1 MDTDGFNH
9 GIKSMIASLGSITK
23 MLGLTF
29 STVALVKFGKE
40 AIGVASDLAEVDN
53 VVSKA
58 FGNMRNEMD
67 DLAASSIKNL
77 GMSRLMAYQTGSTF
91 MSMGKSMLDS
101 SENAK
106 NMALSLTKLTAN
118 MASFFNVSQDL
129 ASIALKSI
137 YTGETET
144 LKQYGVV
151 MTEVNLKQF
160 AQEQGIKKSYA
171 AMTQSEKVML
181 RYQYVMSQ
189 LSYIGDDFIDTQ
201 DSWANQTR
209 ILSEQWKEFLGIVGN
224 GLIAVLTPVVKGLN
238 TIVAALID
246 VGNTISSILS
256 SVFGIQMQQMS
267 TTASAAESVAGGY
280 SDAADSMDDYAD
292 ATTKAGKAAK
302 GALASFD
309 DLNVLQQDNSGS
321 GSSSGGG
328 AAVTMEPIET
338 GEQESALDQVQSKYE
353 EFFNYLTK
361 LKDDF
366 LNGFQS
372 SWGKLDISSQLA
384 RIKDSAEM
392 VKNALLN
399 IFTDKNVLGAADRF
413 VQAVMTSLG
422 RMSASVLSI
431 GATLASNFL
440 GGLATYLENNTETI
454 KQYIIHMFDIGAD
467 IADVLADG
475 LDALANVFSVWGEEN
490 GQTITANILQIIGD
504 VFMAA
509 TTLIA
514 DEVDD
519 LLHLIID
526 PFVDNQE
533 GFKTAFDGLLSV
545 IAKFAT
551 TLSNWVN
558 QITTGITSLYDEHIH
573 PFVESVK
580 DGVSELIEKFLEFW
594 NTYMQPILEEWAAMF
609 NDTYE
614 NYIKPVIDE
623 IIEIVGMVID
633 VLRLLWENVLQPL
646 IGWVIEN
653 ILPIILPILQKMG
666 DKVKSTVDGILVVI
680 RLVLTVIKTVIT
692 GIKKVFETDWVE
704 VFNNAKQAAKDFIN
718 NIITMFENMV
728 NRVIDGI
735 NALIN
740 GFNSIGFDMP
750 DWLGG
755 GSWHPSIP
763 NIPRANIPRLA
774 NGGITVGRTYAEIGE
789 AGREAVLPLENNT
802 GWMDDL
808 ADKLV
813 SRMPEYNAPTEVALV
828 MDGKEVARAQVPY
841 LHAEEVRLG
850 IAPA

>member
-1 MDTDGFNH
+1 M
-9 GIKSMIASLGSITK
+9 MASLGSINKT
-23 MLGLTF
+23 LGLTF
-29 STVALVKFGKE
+29 STVALARFGKE
-40 AIGVASDLAEVDN
+40 AIEVASDLAEVDN

-58 FGNMRNEMD
+58 FGDMRSEMD

-91 MSMGKSMLDS
+91 MSMGKAMLDS
-101 SENAK
+101 SEDAK

-160 AQEQGIKKSYA
+160 AQAQGIKKAYA

-321 GSSSGGG
+321 GGSSGGG

-353 EFFNYLTK
+353 EFFDYLTK

-384 RIKDSAEM
+384 RIKDSAER
-392 VKNALLN
+392 VKDALLN

-431 GATLASNFL
+431 GATYASNFL

-514 DEVDD
+514 DAVDD

-526 PFVDNQE
+526 PFVNNQE

-545 IAKFAT
+545 VAEFTT
-551 TLSNWVN
+551 TLSNMVN
-558 QITTGITSLYDEHIH
+558 QITTGITSLYAEHIH

-580 DGVSELIEKFLEFW
+580 DGLSELIEKFLEFW

-633 VLRLLWENVLQPL
+633 VLRLLWENVLQPF
-646 IGWVIEN
+646 IGWIIEN

-666 DKVKSTVDGILVVI
+666 DKVKSTVDGIMILI
-680 RLVLTVIKTVIT
+680 RLMLTVIKAVIA
-692 GIKKVFETDWVE
+692 GIKKLFETDWVE
-704 VFNNAKQAAKDFIN
+704 VFNNAKQVAKDFIN

-755 GSWHPSIP
+755 DSWHPSIP

-774 NGGITVGRTYAEIGE
+774 NGGITVGRTFAEIGE

-813 SRMPEYNAPTEVALV
+813 SRMPEYNAPTEVVLA

>member
-1 MDTDGFNH
+1 
-9 GIKSMIASLGSITK
+9 

-77 GMSRLMAYQTGSTF
+77 GMIRLMAYQTGSTF

-160 AQEQGIKKSYA
+160 AQEQGIKKAYA

-321 GSSSGGG
+321 VSSSGGG

-338 GEQESALDQVQSKYE
+338 GEQESALDQVQSRYE
-353 EFFNYLTK
+353 EFFDYLTK

-384 RIKDSAEM
+384 RIKDSAER
-392 VKNALLN
+392 VKDALLN

-431 GATLASNFL
+431 GATYASNFL

-514 DEVDD
+514 DAVDD

-526 PFVDNQE
+526 PFVNNQE
-533 GFKTAFDGLLSV
+533 GFKTAFDGLLKIISNVTTV
-545 IAKFAT
+545 IANLVKQT
-551 TLSNWVN
+551 TD
-558 QITTGITSLYDEHIH
+558 GILQLYNEHIA
-573 PFVESVK
+573 PIISRIKEDISY
-580 DGVSELIEKFLEFW
+580 LIEILLNLW
-594 NTYMQPILEEWAAMF
+594 NYCLSPFFEELTQGMV
-609 NDTYE
+609 DTYDQ
-614 NYIKPVIDE
+614 YIKPIVDN
-623 IIEIVGMVID
+623 IIEIIGLVID
-633 VLRLLWENVLQPL
+633 IISNLFNDSLLPL
-646 IGWVIEN
+646 MSWISEN
-653 ILPIILPILQKMG
+653 ILPILEPIMRGCANVVKNVIDSILA
-666 DKVKSTVDGILVVI
+666 KVNFML
-680 RLVLTVIKTVIT
+680 T
-692 GIKKVFETDWVE
+692 GIKKMLQIVKALMEGDWSKAWELAVDVVKGAANGIIEKVE
-704 VFNNAKQAAKDFIN
+704 A
-718 NIITMFENMV
+718 TV
-728 NRVIDGI
+728 NRIIDGL
-735 NALIN
+735 NTLIN
-740 GFNSIGFDMP
+740 SFNKLSSAVP
-750 DWLGG
+750 DYFGWI
-755 GSWHPSIP
+755 PSIP
-763 NIPRANIPRLA
+763 NIPRLSLPRLA

-813 SRMPEYNAPTEVALV
+813 SRMPEYNAPTEVVLV

>member
-1 MDTDGFNH
+1 
-9 GIKSMIASLGSITK
+9 

-129 ASIALKSI
+129 SSIALKSI

-160 AQEQGIKKSYA
+160 AQEQGIKKAYA

-309 DLNVLQQDNSGS
+309 DLNVLQQDNSGR

-338 GEQESALDQVQSKYE
+338 GEQESALDQVQSRYE
-353 EFFNYLTK
+353 EFFDYLTK

-384 RIKDSAEM
+384 RIKDSAER

-431 GATLASNFL
+431 GATYASNFL

-666 DKVKSTVDGILVVI
+666 DKVKSTVDGILVII
-680 RLVLTVIKTVIT
+680 RLVLTVIKTVIA
-692 GIKKVFETDWVE
+692 GIKKLFETDWVE

-774 NGGITVGRTYAEIGE
+774 NGGITVGRTFAEIGE

-813 SRMPEYNAPTEVALV
+813 SRMPEYNAPTEVVLV